1 MQCSALREHERQ
13 CTLRSMYRIALV
25 LIARNE
31 AATLCRCLASARPWV
46 DQLLVLDTGSN
57 DATVSLAHEA
67 GAAVAHF
74 TWIDDFAAARNHA
87 LALADA
93 DWNLVLDADEWLS
106 EGGESLAALRVTAP
120 TFVGAIRIDSDFD
133 AGGGGGGGAA
143 RASSWITR
151 VLPRGVRYAGRV
163 HEQPVHGLALRR
175 LPVHVGHDGY
185 RPQALAAK
193 EGRNAALLERA
204 LRDTP
209 GDGYLLYQLGKDHSV
224 YARFDAAAA
233 CFERAA
239 PALAATD
246 SCAHD
251 LLLRW
256 LFALKKCAR
265 HEQAVSLAES
275 AMAQWQGS
283 PDYWF
288 VLGDLLLDWSCVQP
302 SRADELLPM
311 IEAAWQR
318 CLEIGERPDLE
329 GAVHGRGSFLAAA
342 NLAVLYDGTGRADA
356 ARRLRLGQEPVG
368 RIDRP
373 DSVV

>member
-1 MQCSALREHERQ
+1 MTRLALVMIARDEAA
-13 CTLRSMYRIALV
+13 RIARAL
-25 LIARNE
+25 E
-31 AATLCRCLASARPWV
+31 SARPHV
-46 DQLLVLDTGSN
+46 DRMIVLDTGSL
-57 DATVSLAHEA
+57 DSTAATARA
-67 GAAVAHF
+67 CGAEVHGF
-74 TWIDDFAAARNHA
+74 TWCDDFATARNAA
-87 LALADA
+87 LAWSDA
-93 DWNLVLDADEWLS
+93 SWNLVLDADEWLS

-133 AGGGGGGGAA
+133 AGGGGGGAA

-163 HEQPVHGLALRR
+163 HEQPVHGLAPRR

-239 PALAATD
+239 PALAASD
-246 SCAHD
+246 PCAHD

-275 AMAQWQGS
+275 VMAQWQGS

-288 VLGDLLLDWSCVQP
+288 ALGDLLLDWSCVQP
-302 SRADELLPM
+302 SRAGELLPM

-356 ARRLRLGQEPVG
+356 ARRLRLRQDPVG
-368 RIDRP
+368 RIDRA
-373 DSVV
+373 DSGV